1 MNTTK
6 KHWLE
11 KTGWWKHLQALGER
25 SLDEFLG
32 AIKRR
37 EEQSREEGREE
48 GFVSGYNYGLS
59 HKEGMRCCIHCSN
72 KTSLREELRDK
83 IKRMMNETEMREM
96 EGIAYSDGFHN
107 ALRHILSFLTP

>member
-1 MNTTK
+1 MTRTK

-37 EEQSREEGREE
+37 EEQSREEG
-48 GFVSGYNYGLS
+48 FVSGYNYGLS

-72 KTSLREELRDK
+72 KTSLREEIAAKLNK
-83 IKRMMNETEMREM
+83 IIEKGAPSEQDNPIKYGAHIWSEVHKLTRELL
-96 EGIAYSDGFHN
+96 D
-107 ALRHILSFLTP
+107 